1 MPLIFISCLI
11 KALLR
16 IKGYVSGLRP
26 SSYPYMQGRALIK
39 HKINTSSI
47 IYIILQ
53 GHTMQIVPVVF
64 ILDFIYALPAYND
77 LMRPYNLRS
86 AWIKTKTNTERIIW
100 FLSLPTTSQLCL
112 INPLHVV
119 LYLYTADLKLK

>member
-11 KALLR
+11 NALLR

-26 SSYPYMQGRALIK
+26 SSYPYMQGMALIK

-64 ILDFIYALPAYND
+64 ILDFIYALPAYSD
-77 LMRPYNLRS
+77 LMRAKCPKH
-86 AWIKTKTNTERIIW
+86 IPII
-100 FLSLPTTSQLCL
+100 SEV
-112 INPLHVV
+112 HE
-119 LYLYTADLKLK
+119 